1 MSNHINAIVFDMG
14 GVLLKT
20 IDPKPREAMA
30 LRFGTT
36 RKELE
41 STIFS
46 SRSSHLSESG
56 EISDQD
62 HWETV
67 LQIFNQPAGDYLK
80 IYDEYFSGDAID
92 EDLLN
97 FAVSLKEDFCVG
109 LLSNAW
115 MNARILLE
123 ERFHFIDKFDVSL
136 FSYEAGS
143 RKPDPNIYL
152 KMVQMMGVKPEN
164 TLFIDDLPE
173 NVQGAIS
180 AGLQSIQY
188 KNTPDLIENI
198 EKITER

>member
-1 MSNHINAIVFDMG
+1 MSKHINAVVFDMG

-20 IDPKPREAMA
+20 MDPKPREAMA

-67 LQIFNQPAGDYLK
+67 LQIFNQPTGDYLK

-92 EDLLN
+92 EVLLN
-97 FAVSLKEDFCVG
+97 FAVSLKSLSKFSALYIFCTLKKLCASCIIISKNNFCTSYVYSVIPIIYPLLMSHKTIDF
-109 LLSNAW
+109 LLLHD
-115 MNARILLE
+115 ARTNHVDHNLLVYV
-123 ERFHFIDKFDVSL
+123 RYNLHYSMYFQKV
-136 FSYEAGS
+136 
-143 RKPDPNIYL
+143 NIYY
-152 KMVQMMGVKPEN
+152 
-164 TLFIDDLPE
+164 
-173 NVQGAIS
+173 
-180 AGLQSIQY
+180 GL
-188 KNTPDLIENI
+188 
-198 EKITER
+198 